1 MEENENVEKKELP
14 KKGNNSEGKYRGNEM
29 GGKLRKKHEIK

>member
-1 MEENENVEKKELP
+1 MEENENVTELQ

>member
-1 MEENENVEKKELP
+1 MEENENVTELQ

-29 GGKLRKKHEIK
+29 GRKLRKKHEIK